1 MPSPLG
7 DKLRELR
14 GKKSLS
20 LDDLATQTRTSK
32 SYLWELENK
41 DAPRPSAEILNR
53 IAAALDVT
61 ADYLLSSDTAPPDQS
76 VMDQVFFRK
85 YQGMPDDAKKRLRQ
99 IVDAWD
105 KDE

>member
-14 GKKSLS
+14 SRKSLS
-20 LDDLATQTRTSK
+20 LDDLATQTQTSK
-32 SYLWELENK
+32 SYLWDLENK
-41 DAPRPSAEILNR
+41 DAPRPSADKLNK

-61 ADYLLSSDTAPPDQS
+61 ADYLLSSETTPPDQI

-85 YQGMPDDAKKRLRQ
+85 YQAMPDDAKKRLRQ

-105 KDE
+105 KDA